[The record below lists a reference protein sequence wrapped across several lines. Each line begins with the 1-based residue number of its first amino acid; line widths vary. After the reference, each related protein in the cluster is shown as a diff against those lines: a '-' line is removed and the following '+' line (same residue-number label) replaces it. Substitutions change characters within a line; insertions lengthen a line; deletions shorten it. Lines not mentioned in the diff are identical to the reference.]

1 MNGLQ
6 SKLVMAVVTKRW
18 QQLQIR
24 KNEAQ
29 NESGMIIAACYCKR

>member
-6 SKLVMAVVTKRW
+6 LVMTVVTKRW
-18 QQLQIR
+18 QQIR

-29 NESGMIIAACYCKR
+29 NESGMIIAVCYCKR

>member
-6 SKLVMAVVTKRW
+6 LVMIVVTKRW

-29 NESGMIIAACYCKR
+29 NESGMIIAVCYCKR